1 MHAAMPMPSLK
12 LPRLRRSLKAVPA
25 ALLALYAG
33 LSMATEPE
41 AGCPAPVSPPTQAEV
56 QAMAPH
62 MQDRGLLW
70 RVQDGERISWLYG
83 TLHVGKREWMLPG
96 RTIVRS
102 MYGADL
108 LALELD
114 LLNPQ
119 VMQQLIDGFKARAD
133 APALPADLEAR
144 LALQRK
150 RACAEHLSA
159 ERPDAQLLGLVSQ
172 LGRKQGL
179 MAEFGADLLLA
190 GMAQALHKPVLGLES
205 VQTQLQEL
213 LSDDPVE
220 VRASVRDGLE
230 QLEDPKSPEILQ
242 QLANIWASGNEET
255 LENYADWCDCIKT
268 ERDRLKYAR
277 LMEGRNPGMAQ
288 GIANQLKQ
296 GKTVFAAVGAL
307 HMVGPMGLPELL
319 RQKGYQVER
328 VRFKSPAQQE
338 SESKVLQTE

>member
-1 MHAAMPMPSLK
+1 MPMPSLN
-12 LPRLRRSLKAVPA
+12 LPRRRPSLKAVPA
-25 ALLALYAG
+25 ALLALCAD
-33 LSMATEPE
+33 LCMAAEPE
-41 AGCPAPVSPPTQAEV
+41 AGCPPPFSPPTQAEV
-56 QAMAPH
+56 QAMAAH

-70 RVQDGERISWLYG
+70 RVQDGERTSWLYG

-119 VMQQLIDGFKARAD
+119 VMQQLSEGFKARAD

-205 VQTQLQEL
+205 VQTQLREL
-213 LSDDPVE
+213 LSDDPAE
-220 VRASVRDGLE
+220 VRESVRDGLE
-230 QLEDPKSPEILQ
+230 QLEDPKSPQTLQ

-328 VRFKSPAQQE
+328 VRFKPPAKQE
-338 SESKVLQTE
+338 SKSKALQTE

>member
-1 MHAAMPMPSLK
+1 MPLPSLN
-12 LPRLRRSLKAVPA
+12 LPGRRPSLKAVPA
-25 ALLALYAG
+25 VVLALCSG
-33 LSMATEPE
+33 LSLAAEPT
-41 AGCPAPVSPPTQAEV
+41 AICPPPVRPPTQAEV

-70 RVQDGERISWLYG
+70 RVQDGERTSWLYG

-96 RTIVRS
+96 RTVVRS

-119 VMQQLIDGFKARAD
+119 VLQQLLEGFKARAD

-150 RACAEHLSA
+150 QACAEHLST

-172 LGRKQGL
+172 LGRKHGL

-190 GMAQALHKPVLGLES
+190 SMAQALRKPVLGLES

-220 VRASVRDGLE
+220 VQESVREGLE
-230 QLEDPKSPEILQ
+230 QLEDPQSPEILQ

-255 LENYADWCDCIKT
+255 LENYADWCGCIKT
-268 ERDRLKYAR
+268 ERDRRKYAR

-319 RQKGYQVER
+319 RQKGYRVER
-328 VRFKSPAQQE
+328 VRFRPPAKQE
-338 SESKVLQTE
+338 SESKELQTK